1 MDIVFNGEII
11 YKWWIFH
18 CHVWLPEGICLF
30 YACID
35 STYDIIRNINN
46 TNTKKNKPSYKT
58 WLAGFHAWRFVCSFL
73 QKNMLCHWNFIG
85 IVILHTSSSG
95 WFSWNSLYNRLRQ
108 VRATWQSRSRV
119 YYIGKTRKPSLIY
132 HGCCWF
138 NGGCFY
144 PCGCWLYR
152 ELPSEGFDDD
162 LYPKT
167 WKSRITPPK
176 VTIHHWT

>member
-1 MDIVFNGEII
+1 MVDFS
-11 YKWWIFH
+11 
-18 CHVWLPEGICLF
+18 LPCVITRGYLSLLCV
-30 YACID
+30 YWQ
-35 STYDIIRNINN
+35 YIRYHP
-46 TNTKKNKPSYKT
+46 KHQQHQHEKNKPSYKT

-138 NGGCFY
+138 MAVVSIRADVGCIASY
-144 PCGCWLYR
+144 HL
-152 ELPSEGFDDD
+152 
-162 LYPKT
+162 
-167 WKSRITPPK
+167 RILMMTSIRKPESPG
-176 VTIHHWT
+176 